1 MLLMGLTP
9 VRFANLAICIFTTF
23 TEVVDVLAVL
33 LFAMLAGQFDAA
45 AIMRM
50 LAAGFPAMFTERVN
64 TAAIAGHRMDHV
76 RLAIR
81 FIAMIAQNI
90 IASGALM
97 LLVLTIFLITMFAL
111 GIFTPAIRGRSMSY
125 MLAVFLFAMLADYN
139 LAKALMLYMLTG

>member
-1 MLLMGLTP
+1 MGLTP
-9 VRFANLAICIFTTF
+9 VRPAFLAICVVTPF
-23 TEVVDVLAVL
+23 TEMVDMLAVL

-45 AIMRM
+45 AVMLM

-90 IASGALM
+90 ITAGTFM
-97 LLVLTIFLITMFAL
+97 LHMLAMFFLAMIAL
-111 GIFTPAIRGRSMSY
+111 GIFTAAVNRRSM
-125 MLAVFLFAMLADYN
+125 
-139 LAKALMLYMLTG
+139 